1 MKIKFQYFLYSLEF
15 KDYKILLLSRIQY
28 NLKYINF
35 TLVGASLGG
44 LVIIVLVGYFIARMR
59 NNREQAEDQERI
71 VQ

>member
-15 KDYKILLLSRIQY
+15 KDYKISLLSRIQY

>member
-1 MKIKFQYFLYSLEF
+1 MEINFS
-15 KDYKILLLSRIQY
+15 ILFVFIRVQKLQNITTRIQC
-28 NLKYINF
+28 NLKYINSS
-35 TLVGASLGG
+35 LVGASLGG